1 MPDVR
6 HIVSLYA
13 LLYETLQ
20 TMEASI
26 INAFF
31 FHYDRTSVM
40 AYVRLSIINEL
51 SLNLRKDIFIDSG
64 LSIEGTLT

>member
-1 MPDVR
+1 M
-6 HIVSLYA
+6 L
-13 LLYETLQ
+13 
-20 TMEASI
+20 
-26 INAFF
+26 F

-40 AYVRLSIINEL
+40 AYVGLSIINEL

>member
-26 INAFF
+26 INVF
-31 FHYDRTSVM
+31 FHYDRTLVM
-40 AYVRLSIINEL
+40 AYVGLSIINEL